1 MRREAHYNN
10 RVVVSLLRLE
20 NSDLLSF
27 CSSVQKRDPSSLRSV
42 GMTQFA
48 KICHFG
54 RKARNLKKNLK
65 IKIIINRYM
74 KKNYVS
80 PLASEVNV
88 AAETM
93 LAASVRI
100 DGSKTVDT
108 TTENGQLSGGSR
120 GEWGNLW
127 N

>member
-1 MRREAHYNN
+1 M
-10 RVVVSLLRLE
+10 
-20 NSDLLSF
+20 
-27 CSSVQKRDPSSLRSV
+27 K
-42 GMTQFA
+42 T
-48 KICHFG
+48 KI
-54 RKARNLKKNLK
+54 L
-65 IKIIINRYM
+65 RYM
-74 KKNYVS
+74 KKTYVS

-100 DGSKTVDT
+100 DNNKTVDT
-108 TTENGQLSGGSR
+108 TEDGAQLGGGNR